1 MSSNRE
7 AAFPTRMTLQI
18 YKARGVGASKGLEL
32 LKKKSDAL
40 SARLRALL
48 QPIKATKA
56 AVGTEMT
63 GAAFAISEAVW
74 AAGDFRKKVRHSRGG
89 GVLGIGPNEGAI
101 LLRPRRRLLRSFSRA
116 PCRSSRHHRASE
128 PPFV

>member
-7 AAFPTRMTLQI
+7 AAFPTRMTLQV
-18 YKARGVGASKGLEL
+18 YKARGVGAVKGLEL

-56 AVGTEMT
+56 AVGAEMT

-74 AAGDFRKKVRHSRGG
+74 AAGDFRKKVRCGSLEGG
-89 GVLGIGPNEGAI
+89 RRVDASASVL
-101 LLRPRRRLLRSFSRA
+101 S
-116 PCRSSRHHRASE
+116 
-128 PPFV
+128 PPALGF